1 MERRKGLG
9 SQKSFF
15 DVHLGSRG
23 PVSQGVTSC
32 VSSGSLS
39 GVAAVRRLLDGRFP
53 LFPSGAPSASPAARH
68 TILARFADGLIKV
81 TTRREEQASVTM
93 KGFSALRDVKRGKN
107 WAHKIS

>member
-23 PVSQGVTSC
+23 ASIPGSHILRFLGLPVR
-32 VSSGSLS
+32 SGCRPT
-39 GVAAVRRLLDGRFP
+39 AVRRQVSFVSFR
-53 LFPSGAPSASPAARH
+53 APSASPAARH

-81 TTRREEQASVTM
+81 MTRREEQASVTM
-93 KGFSALRDVKRGKN
+93 KGFSALRDMRRGKN